1 LPSPSLISATF
12 SNSVR
17 LFPTT
22 IRETEMKK
30 VTATVAA
37 IATVLSL
44 APAFAQDTI
53 NKGNPSMIPDR
64 GAGAWGAGSP
74 ATGPRENTG
83 TVDGTA
89 GRSAAPGPT
98 VGTAGQQPLPPN
110 PGNR

>member
-1 LPSPSLISATF
+1 M
-12 SNSVR
+12 R
-17 LFPTT
+17 
-22 IRETEMKK
+22 K
-30 VTATVAA
+30 VTAAVAA
-37 IATVLSL
+37 FAAALSL

-53 NKGNPSMIPDR
+53 NKGNPSMVPDR

-98 VGTAGQQPLPPN
+98 VGTAGQQPMPPN
-110 PGNR
+110 PVNR